1 MQFTQPLPAGDLTYI
16 LEHTENIWRELSGE
30 RLFVTGGTGFF
41 GIWLLE
47 TLAAANS
54 RMNANIDVT
63 VLSRAPAQFASRHA
77 HLAHSCN
84 WLQGDVQ
91 DFVFPV
97 GTFSHVI
104 HAATSTDARFN
115 ASSPKAALETIVN
128 GTQRVLEFANQAST
142 RNLLL
147 TSSGAVYGTQ
157 PPALENISEDYMGA
171 PDITDPYNVYAEG
184 KRMAELQ
191 LAIAAR
197 DTRLQGKIARCF
209 AFVGPHLP
217 LDWHYAIGN
226 FMRDTLAGQ
235 ELIIKGDG
243 RPVRS
248 YLHAADLIVW
258 LFTILLRGENMRP
271 YNVGSDQ
278 ACSIAELAQRVA
290 SLSGM
295 PGKMRILSPEG
306 DGFAP
311 RYVPDTT
318 RARLELGLTPIIP
331 LDDAITRTLHW
342 LKGRA

>member
-1 MQFTQPLPAGDLTYI
+1 MQFAQPLPADDLTYI
-16 LEHTENIWRELSGE
+16 LERTESIWRELSGE
-30 RLFVTGGTGFF
+30 RLFITGGTGFF

-54 RMNANIDVT
+54 QMNANIAVT
-63 VLSRAPAQFASRHA
+63 VLSRAPEQFATRHP
-77 HLAHSCN
+77 HLARSCT
-84 WLQGDVQ
+84 WVHGDVR
-91 DFVFPV
+91 DFVFPA
-97 GTFSHVI
+97 GEFSHVI

-115 ASSPKAALETIVN
+115 ASSPNEALETIIG
-128 GTQRVLEFANQAST
+128 GTQHVLEFAAQART

-147 TSSGAVYGTQ
+147 TSSGAIYGTQ
-157 PPALENISEDYMGA
+157 PPALTHMAEDYWGA
-171 PDITDPYNVYAEG
+171 PDITDPDNVYAEG
-184 KRMAELQ
+184 KRFAELQ

-197 DTRLQGKIARCF
+197 NTCLQGKIARCF

-226 FMRDTLAGQ
+226 FMHDAITGR
-235 ELIIKGDG
+235 ELLIKGDG

-248 YLHAADLIVW
+248 YMHAADLTTW

-271 YNVGSDQ
+271 YNVGSSE

-290 SLSGM
+290 SFSGM
-295 PGKMRILSPEG
+295 PGKVRILSTEG
-306 DGFAP
+306 EGLAP

-318 RARLELGLTPIIP
+318 RARVELDLAPILP
-331 LDDAITRTLHW
+331 LDGAIARTLDW